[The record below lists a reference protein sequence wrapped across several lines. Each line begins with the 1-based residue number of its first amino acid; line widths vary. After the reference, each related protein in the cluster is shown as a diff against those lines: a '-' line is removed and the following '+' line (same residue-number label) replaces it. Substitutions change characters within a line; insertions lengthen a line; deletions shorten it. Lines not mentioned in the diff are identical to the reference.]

1 MGIQAYQVQP
11 NCSNN
16 NNMNNMLGNM
26 NPTPSENNSDTSV
39 SKSEKLADV
48 MKVQNVYVNY
58 LRQLLKNIE
67 DCKTSLSDTAESSTK
82 SSGRSKDSASSSS
95 SEKQGQSAESAT
107 CTENSSDLCNDKG
120 KDATTCQNVLPIDKE
135 IKSEPVN
142 SEDERKEDSD
152 VCESIPSDIMAIL
165 QAQVLQ
171 KSLSDKDCKDSK
183 DANEGATETVRDSS
197 LSFIH
202 SLIEDEFK
210 ELNCD

>member
-1 MGIQAYQVQP
+1 
-11 NCSNN
+11 
-16 NNMNNMLGNM
+16 M
-26 NPTPSENNSDTSV
+26 NPTPSENNSGSSV

-82 SSGRSKDSASSSS
+82 SSGRSKNSASSSS
-95 SEKQGQSAESAT
+95 SEKQGQFAESAT
-107 CTENSSDLCNDKG
+107 CTENSSDLSDKE
-120 KDATTCQNVLPIDKE
+120 KEATTCQNVLPIEKE

-183 DANEGATETVRDSS
+183 DANEGATETVRNSS

>member
-1 MGIQAYQVQP
+1 
-11 NCSNN
+11 
-16 NNMNNMLGNM
+16 M
-26 NPTPSENNSDTSV
+26 NPTPSENNSGSSV

-67 DCKTSLSDTAESSTK
+67 DCKTSLNDTAESSTK
-82 SSGRSKDSASSSS
+82 SSGRSEDSASSSS
-95 SEKQGQSAESAT
+95 SEKQGQSAESAM
-107 CTENSSDLCNDKG
+107 CSENSTDLSDKE
-120 KDATTCQNVLPIDKE
+120 KQEQATTCQNVLPIDKE
-135 IKSEPVN
+135 MKSEPVS

-152 VCESIPSDIMAIL
+152 ICESIPSDIMAIL

-171 KSLSDKDCKDSK
+171 KSLSDKDNRDSK
-183 DANEGATETVRDSS
+183 DVNEGATETVRDSS